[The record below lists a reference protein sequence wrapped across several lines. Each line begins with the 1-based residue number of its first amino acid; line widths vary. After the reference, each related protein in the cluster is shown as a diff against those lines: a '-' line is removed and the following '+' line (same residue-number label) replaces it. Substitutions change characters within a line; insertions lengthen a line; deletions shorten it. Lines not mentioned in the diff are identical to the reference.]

1 MARDAR
7 QPEGVVRPKAPY
19 SPVVVAGDQVFT
31 AGQVGFDREG
41 NLVEGG
47 VEAQTRQALDNLHAC
62 LDAAGCDL
70 ADVVKVTA
78 FLNDLGDFEAYN
90 AVYREY
96 FDEPYPAR
104 TTVGVDLPGGIVVE
118 IEAVAQRRA

>member
-7 QPEGVVRPKAPY
+7 QPEGVVRPRLPY

-31 AGQVGFDREG
+31 AGQVGFDGEG

-47 VEAQTRQALDNLHAC
+47 VGAQTRQALDNLRAC
-62 LDAAGCDL
+62 LQAGGCDL

-78 FLNDLGDFEAYN
+78 FLDDLGDVEEYN

-104 TTVGVDLPGGIVVE
+104 TTVGVDLPGGILVE
-118 IEAVAQRRA
+118 IEAVAQRSA